1 MKKNYLMFL
10 IGLACCNY
18 FIAQITPTI
27 SAKNEKFGFFEPK
40 EKPSKP
46 NQPKGVV
53 IWSNDFSVGSDWTYD
68 NTSIPY
74 LNWCI
79 TNNADTI
86 PVTTLSPAVFTTV
99 SNGFAFIN
107 SDAQGESGVQ
117 NSNMTYTGTIDC
129 SAYSNVSIV
138 FEQSYRTYLDTR
150 IIRISNDGG
159 TNWTDFVVTDG
170 SEPTAQNTPN
180 PDIYSINISSVAG
193 GQPNVMV
200 QINYQGNWGWYWAI
214 DDMKIIET
222 DQYDLKLQTT
232 SFGTDGSFG
241 ARLGY
246 FQIPNAQVA
255 PINFGG
261 VLKNIGVQDLTDAGF
276 TATISGSYNGTGGP
290 IMLTAASTDTVW
302 CTNTF
307 TPSSSN
313 ANYVVNVS
321 ATTAQTEPDVSN
333 NVLPDINLTVNDYI
347 YARDNNQILGGI
359 SNSGQGYE
367 VGHIYDIFQSATLYG
382 IDAVLNAASEPGAE
396 IFVKL
401 YSIDPATGDFVFM
414 EESSPYVIS
423 SADLGQK
430 ISLALA
436 NPVLLNA
443 NEAYLA
449 MVGSYGDGGATND
462 LVTASSGASA
472 PQTTFYYDYTDQT
485 WYYTTS
491 NVMVRMNFD
500 PSLSGLEEVNL
511 NTFKVYP
518 NPASEEININSNKI
532 FNAVITIS
540 DFTGKIVKETVMNGL
555 NCSVNTSELNNGIY
569 FVTITDGISVANE
582 KVVIKK

>member
-1 MKKNYLMFL
+1 MKKNYFLLL
-10 IGLACCNY
+10 IGVGLY
-18 FIAQITPTI
+18 GVVFSQMTPAI
-27 SAKNEKFGFFEPK
+27 YSPKDKYASFETK
-40 EKPSKP
+40 IKQTKPTF
-46 NQPKGVV
+46 PKGVV
-53 IWSNDFSVGSDWTYD
+53 IWSNDFSNGNDWTYD
-68 NTSIPY
+68 NTSVPF
-74 LNWCI
+74 LDWTI

-86 PVTTLSPAVFTTV
+86 PVTTLSPAVFTSV
-99 SNGFAFIN
+99 NNGFAFIN

-117 NSNMTYTGTIDC
+117 NSNMTYSGTIDC

-159 TNWTDFVVTDG
+159 TTWTDFVVTDG
-170 SEPTAQNTPN
+170 SEPTAQNSPN
-180 PDIYSINISSVAG
+180 PDVYSINISSVAG
-193 GQPNVMV
+193 GQANVKV

-232 SFGTDGSFG
+232 SFGTDGAFG
-241 ARLGY
+241 ARLAY

-276 TATISGSYNGTGGP
+276 TATINGTYSGNGGP
-290 IMLTAASTDTVW
+290 INLAAATTDTVW
-302 CTNTF
+302 CSNTF
-307 TPSSSN
+307 TPASSN
-313 ANYVVNVS
+313 ATYSVAVG

-333 NVLPDINLTVNDYI
+333 NTLPNITISVNDYV
-347 YARDNNQILGGI
+347 YARDNGQILGGI

-367 VGHIYDIFQSATLYG
+367 VGHIFDMFQSATIYG
-382 IDAVLNAASEPGAE
+382 IDAVINASSEPGAE

-401 YSIDPATGDFVFM
+401 YSIDPATGDFIF
-414 EESSPYVIS
+414 EDESAPYIVTP
-423 SADLGQK
+423 ADLGQK
-430 ISLALA
+430 ISLPLS

-449 MVGSYGDGGATND
+449 MVGSYGDGGTTND
-462 LVTASSGASA
+462 LVTASSGSAA

-500 PSLSGLEEVNL
+500 PSLASIDEVQGLNVS
-511 NTFKVYP
+511 VYP
-518 NPASEEININSNKI
+518 NPANDLINIESTLSDGNIAI
-532 FNAVITIS
+532 F
-540 DFTGKIVKETVMNGL
+540 DMTGKLLINQQICGAMN
-555 NCSVNTSELNNGIY
+555 SINTSELKNGIY
-569 FVTITDGISVANE
+569 NLIISNGE
-582 KVVIKK
+582 KTSSEKLIIQK

>member
-1 MKKNYLMFL
+1 MKKNYFLLL
-10 IGLACCNY
+10 IGVGLY
-18 FIAQITPTI
+18 GVVFSQMTPAI
-27 SAKNEKFGFFEPK
+27 YSPKDKYASFETK
-40 EKPSKP
+40 IKQTKPTF
-46 NQPKGVV
+46 PKGVV
-53 IWSNDFSVGSDWTYD
+53 IWSNDFSNGNDWTYD
-68 NTSIPY
+68 NTSVPF
-74 LNWCI
+74 LDWTI

-86 PVTTLSPAVFTTV
+86 PVTTLSPAVFTSV
-99 SNGFAFIN
+99 NNGFAFIN

-117 NSNMTYTGTIDC
+117 NSNMTYSGTIDC

-159 TNWTDFVVTDG
+159 TTWTDFVVTDG
-170 SEPTAQNTPN
+170 SEPTAQNSPN
-180 PDIYSINISSVAG
+180 PDVYSINISSVAG
-193 GQPNVMV
+193 GQANVKV

-232 SFGTDGSFG
+232 SFGTDGAFG
-241 ARLGY
+241 ARLAY

-276 TATISGSYNGTGGP
+276 TATINGTYSGNGGP
-290 IMLTAASTDTVW
+290 INLAAANTDTVW
-302 CTNTF
+302 CSNTF
-307 TPSSSN
+307 TPASSN
-313 ANYVVNVS
+313 ATYSVAVG

-333 NVLPDINLTVNDYI
+333 NTLPNITISVNDYV
-347 YARDNNQILGGI
+347 YARDNGQILGGI

-367 VGHIYDIFQSATLYG
+367 VGHIFDMFQSATIYG
-382 IDAVLNAASEPGAE
+382 IDAVINASSEPGAE

-401 YSIDPATGDFVFM
+401 YSIDPATGDFIF
-414 EESSPYVIS
+414 EDESAPYIVTP
-423 SADLGQK
+423 ADLGQK
-430 ISLALA
+430 ISLPLS

-449 MVGSYGDGGATND
+449 MVGSYGDGGTTND
-462 LVTASSGASA
+462 LVTASSGSA
-472 PQTTFYYDYTDQT
+472 TPQTTFYYDYTDQT

-500 PSLSGLEEVNL
+500 PSLANIDEVQDL
-511 NTFKVYP
+511 SFSVYP
-518 NPASEEININSNKI
+518 NPTKDVINVLSIFSEGNLSIIDMTGKLLIEQNITSTLNSIDASELKDGVYYLTMSNGDKTTTKKL
-532 FNAVITIS
+532 VIQ
-540 DFTGKIVKETVMNGL
+540 K
-555 NCSVNTSELNNGIY
+555 
-569 FVTITDGISVANE
+569 
-582 KVVIKK
+582 